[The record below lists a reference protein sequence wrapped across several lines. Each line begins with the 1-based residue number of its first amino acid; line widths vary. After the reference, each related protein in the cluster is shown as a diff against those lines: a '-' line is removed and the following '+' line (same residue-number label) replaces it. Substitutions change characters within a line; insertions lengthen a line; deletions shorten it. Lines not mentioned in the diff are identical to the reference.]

1 MVSYSDINAMART
14 LGGQFDADAVV
25 LFGSYAR
32 DAATDDSDVDLL
44 VVMPQEPAEAGPLYL
59 AMRKVLAARWP
70 IPLDLVIRSRDAVRR
85 WETVPYSLIHEA
97 MKDGKVL
104 YARQPV

>member
-1 MVSYSDINAMART
+1 MVSYSDISAMAQT

-32 DAATDDSDVDLL
+32 DSATDDSDVDLL
-44 VVMPQEPAEAGPLYL
+44 VVMPQEPAEAGSLYV
-59 AMRKVLAARWP
+59 AMRKALAARWP
-70 IPLDLVIRSRDAVRR
+70 IPLDLVIRSREAVKR
-85 WETVPYSLIHEA
+85 WESVPYCLIHEA

>member
-1 MVSYSDINAMART
+1 MVSYADINAMAQA
-14 LGGQFDADAVV
+14 LGGRFDPDAVV

-32 DAATDDSDVDLL
+32 QEATDDSDVDLL
-44 VVMPQEPAEAGPLYL
+44 VVMPQETTEADRLYL
-59 AMRKVLAARWP
+59 SMRKVLAARWT